1 MLLKQLDKKNK
12 LQYLSHFIHKNLMW
26 VTDVS
31 IKFLTIKISEEN
43 LRENLYDFRVH
54 RNLLDKTRKV

>member
-1 MLLKQLDKKNK
+1 
-12 LQYLSHFIHKNLMW
+12 MW

-31 IKFLTIKISEEN
+31 IKFLTIKISGKN

-54 RNLLDKTRKV
+54 RNLLDKTHKV